1 MARITLL
8 ASPNGRKILDRLIK
22 EHHVQGQDLVIDYS
36 TESNYY
42 LEHQLDPK
50 DIFTV
55 IHEVLYANNVPTDTV
70 ELLTGNV
77 LAQEGYNNF
86 LVYNMHI
93 NPLKSV
99 KYSPLW
105 LCQTVDSHTD
115 YSENYIKTAKEKH
128 FSCLNGRNRVHRNT
142 VFDYLTENNLISKGI
157 CTYVAKGISV
167 DGYTDPDLI
176 NSHTKQQQS
185 FYDVFDNSYYDLIT
199 ETSVGVSPH
208 EWWTEVFFTEKI
220 WRSIYYK
227 RPFLLVGNHHA
238 LKQLHKMGFKTFNG
252 LLFDEHYDNIPDND
266 SRIQAVLKENKQ
278 IVENMSL
285 TELDHIIHSKEMA
298 DILQHNYE
306 KINTIAT
313 QHSQSVLH

>member
-1 MARITLL
+1 MAKITLL
-8 ASPNGRKILDRLIK
+8 ATKFASDNLDSLIK
-22 EHHVQGQDLVIDYS
+22 EHYVQGQDLVIDYS

-42 LEHQLDPK
+42 LDHQNTK
-50 DIFTV
+50 DIFTM
-55 IHEVLYANNVPTDTV
+55 IHEVLDANNVPSDAV
-70 ELLTGNV
+70 ELLTGNI
-77 LAQEGYNNF
+77 LAQEGYDNF

-99 KYSPLW
+99 KYSPYW
-105 LCQTVDSHTD
+105 LCQTVTMHTD

-128 FSCLNGRNRVHRNT
+128 FSCLNGRERDHRNT
-142 VFDYLTENNLISKGI
+142 VFEYLTENNLISKGI

-167 DGYTDPDLI
+167 DGQTNPDLM
-176 NSHTKQQQS
+176 NSHTGQQQP

-199 ETSVGVSPH
+199 ETSVGETPH

-227 RPFLLVGNHHA
+227 RPFLLVGNHNA
-238 LKQLHKMGFKTFNG
+238 LKQLHKMGFKTFDG
-252 LLFDEHYDNIPDND
+252 LLFDEHYDNISDND